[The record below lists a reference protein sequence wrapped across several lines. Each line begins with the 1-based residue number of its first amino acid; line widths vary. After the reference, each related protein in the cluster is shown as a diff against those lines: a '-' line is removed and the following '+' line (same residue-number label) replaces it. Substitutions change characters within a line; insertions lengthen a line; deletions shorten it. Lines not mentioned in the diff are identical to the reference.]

1 MLCLLL
7 VLLLTALEPLHDYAS
22 AASALHCSPR
32 LVRALVERRE
42 LESVRVGRLVRIEEE
57 AIRRYID
64 RRRCPAQQD
73 SSRRLSSS

>member
-1 MLCLLL
+1 MLGLLL
-7 VLLLTALEPLHDYAS
+7 VLLITAIEPLHDYVS

-57 AIRRYID
+57 ALRRYID
-64 RRRCPAQQD
+64 RRRRPAELD
-73 SSRRLSSS
+73 SKRRLSSS